1 MIPTL
6 LEPELVCFSPQ
17 APEQKLSNLFEVLSR
32 HHLRVCMCRSFYRN
46 FRFVQPITI
55 ERRRKAPLLKSVEAS
70 SLLCFI
76 PEMGKLEAFDLT
88 GCIGEEFEF
97 VVAIG
102 GRIVEGSFAEK
113 RFIVKFGT
121 VYVT

>member
-1 MIPTL
+1 
-6 LEPELVCFSPQ
+6 
-17 APEQKLSNLFEVLSR
+17 
-32 HHLRVCMCRSFYRN
+32 
-46 FRFVQPITI
+46 
-55 ERRRKAPLLKSVEAS
+55 
-70 SLLCFI
+70 
-76 PEMGKLEAFDLT
+76 MGKEEAFDLT

-113 RFIVKFGT
+113 RFIGKFGT